1 VIVNRDEFAPV
12 GGLATGRRHW
22 WRFEWFTQVRE
33 NLADRPRLRDEGD
46 QPDVTATVRA
56 LDLPQGIPVAPA
68 EGSAFG
74 AALLAKDRDL
84 S

>member
-1 VIVNRDEFAPV
+1 LKDAAVIVNRDEFAPV

-56 LDLPQGIPVAPA
+56 LERKLLHAGRFWAPMRGRFCRA
-68 EGSAFG
+68 E
-74 AALLAKDRDL
+74 
-84 S
+84 